1 MDLKSEVFEL
11 LSEQKHAVISTVNSK
26 GNPESA
32 MVGFAQNK
40 DLELI
45 FGTDKTTRKAQNL
58 KFSNNV
64 SVVINGDSKCVQY
77 EGEAQLISGNELE
90 KFLKIFFEKIPG
102 LSKYAIL
109 ENQIYYKITPNW
121 IRFID
126 HNFSPGKIS
135 ELTFE

>member
-1 MDLKSEVFEL
+1 MDLKSEVYVF

-45 FGTDKTTRKAQNL
+45 FGTDKTTRKAQNI
-58 KFSNNV
+58 KAKNNV
-64 SVVINGDSKCVQY
+64 SVVVNGDAKCIQY
-77 EGEAQLISGNELE
+77 EGNAHLVTGNELE
-90 KFLKIFFEKIPG
+90 KFLEIFFEKIPG
-102 LSKYAIL
+102 LSKYAKL

-121 IRFID
+121 VRLID